1 MVNKIVKTFIE
12 SATLFE
18 KERVKQIPI
27 NITKI
32 SNLPTFVIPMR
43 GLSHSSKSRNAHAC
57 MKNLVI
63 SHCFLSVMLS
73 FAHLKNTFVYWFP

>member
-43 GLSHSSKSRNAHAC
+43 ALAILVKVEMRMHA
-57 MKNLVI
+57 
-63 SHCFLSVMLS
+63 
-73 FAHLKNTFVYWFP
+73 

>member
-1 MVNKIVKTFIE
+1 MMNKIVMIFIE

-32 SNLPTFVIPMR
+32 SNLPTFVIPIR
-43 GLSHSSKSRNAHAC
+43 GLAILVKVEMRIHA
-57 MKNLVI
+57 
-63 SHCFLSVMLS
+63 
-73 FAHLKNTFVYWFP
+73 

>member
-1 MVNKIVKTFIE
+1 MMNKIVMYLYSNLPPRLK
-12 SATLFE
+12 

-32 SNLPTFVIPMR
+32 SNLPTFVIPIR

-57 MKNLVI
+57 M
-63 SHCFLSVMLS
+63 
-73 FAHLKNTFVYWFP
+73 

>member
-18 KERVKQIPI
+18 KRESANPI

-43 GLSHSSKSRNAHAC
+43 ALAI
-57 MKNLVI
+57 LV
-63 SHCFLSVMLS
+63 
-73 FAHLKNTFVYWFP
+73 K